1 MKFSCEVMGEESR
14 HLVELFDDMRKRRH
28 RVVYEERGTV
38 SESEARDA
46 IKRAREFLKAVE
58 AVVGK

>member
-1 MKFSCEVMGEESR
+1 
-14 HLVELFDDMRKRRH
+14 LELFDDMRKRRH

>member
-38 SESEARDA
+38 SEMRLEMR
-46 IKRAREFLKAVE
+46 
-58 AVVGK
+58 